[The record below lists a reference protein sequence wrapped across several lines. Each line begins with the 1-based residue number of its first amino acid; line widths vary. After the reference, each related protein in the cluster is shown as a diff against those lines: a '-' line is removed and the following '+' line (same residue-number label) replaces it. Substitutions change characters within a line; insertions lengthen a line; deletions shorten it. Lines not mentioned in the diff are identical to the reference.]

1 MSNVSEQER
10 LFNFRFNLHKT
21 IFSIGIEDHD
31 YARLQEVYG
40 VDAQWMKQ
48 VVAEFAQSNAER
60 ARQLKEVC
68 DLSAFDA
75 KPLKIVFLGDSNT
88 SNRQSYLN
96 ILKAA
101 TEDYSQLQLVDKAGS
116 GFKTGDLLTVIHLGV
131 VAEHAD
137 IVHIMIGAN
146 DMRRMADCEKLYHTS
161 PAEYEKNLDY
171 IVSAFIKDGSR
182 VILTTIPPFSKER
195 SDKHF
200 ARSNGVFEEEDRQ
213 LYNAII
219 EKIACKYGAYLNKM
233 DELFARYTP
242 EELTVP
248 DGVHL
253 GELGHSTLALG
264 VARSVLNLL
273 SAEK

>member
-1 MSNVSEQER
+1 MTNTPEQDH
-10 LFNFRFNLHKT
+10 LFNFKFNLHKT
-21 IFSIGIEDHD
+21 IFSIGIEDND
-31 YARLQEVYG
+31 YTRLQEVYG
-40 VDAQWMKQ
+40 VDSEWMKQ
-48 VVAEFAQSNAER
+48 IVFEFAQSNAR
-60 ARQLKEVC
+60 NAQQLKEVC
-68 DLSAFDA
+68 DLSALGRR
-75 KPLKIVFLGDSNT
+75 PLKIVFLGDSNT
-88 SNRQSYLN
+88 SNRQSYVN

-101 TEDYSQLQLVDKAGS
+101 TREYPQLQLVDKSVS

-161 PAEYEKNLDY
+161 PSEFEKNLDY
-171 IVSAFIKDGSR
+171 VVSAFIKDGSR

-200 ARSNGVFEEEDRQ
+200 ARSNGMFEEEDRQ

-219 EKIACKYGAYLNKM
+219 EKIAYKYGTYLNKM
-233 DELFARYTP
+233 DEFFARYTP

-253 GELGHSTLALG
+253 GELGHSALALG
-264 VARSVLNLL
+264 VTRSILNLL
-273 SAEK
+273 STEK

>member
-1 MSNVSEQER
+1 MSKTSEQER
-10 LFNFRFNLHKT
+10 IFNFRFNLHKT

-40 VDAQWMKQ
+40 VDAQWMQ
-48 VVAEFAQSNAER
+48 QMVSEFAQSNAQN
-60 ARQLKEVC
+60 AQQLKEVC
-68 DLSAFDA
+68 DLSAFSCR
-75 KPLKIVFLGDSNT
+75 PLKIVFLGDSNT

-101 TEDYSQLQLVDKAGS
+101 TEDYPQLQLVDKAVS
-116 GFKTGDLLTVIHLGV
+116 GFRSGDVLTIMHLGV

-146 DMRRMADCEKLYHTS
+146 DIRRMADCEKLYLTS
-161 PAEYEKNLDY
+161 PAEYERNLDY
-171 IVSAFIKDGSR
+171 IVSTFVKDGSR

-219 EKIACKYGAYLNKM
+219 EKIAHKYGTYLNKM

-248 DGVHL
+248 DGIHL
-253 GELGHSTLALG
+253 AELGHSTLALG
-264 VARSVLNLL
+264 VARSILNLL
-273 SAEK
+273 GTEK

>member
-1 MSNVSEQER
+1 MANISEQER

-31 YARLQEVYG
+31 YVRLQEVYD
-40 VDAQWMKQ
+40 VDSEWMKLI
-48 VVAEFAQSNAER
+48 VSEFAQSNALYAQR
-60 ARQLKEVC
+60 LKEEC
-68 DLSAFDA
+68 DLSAFGLR
-75 KPLKIVFLGDSNT
+75 PLKIIFLGDSNT

-101 TEDYSQLQLVDKAGS
+101 TEDYPQLQMVDKSVS
-116 GFKTGDLLTVIHLGV
+116 GFKSGDLLTAIHPGVIG
-131 VAEHAD
+131 EHAD
-137 IVHIMIGAN
+137 IAHIMIGTN
-146 DMRRMADCEKLYHTS
+146 DFRRIVGSEKLYHTS
-161 PAEYEKNLDY
+161 PSEFEKNLDY
-171 IVSAFIKDGSR
+171 VVSAFIKDGSR

-219 EKIACKYGAYLNKM
+219 EKIAHKYGTYLNEM
-233 DELFARYTP
+233 DELFARHTP

-264 VARSVLNLL
+264 VTRSILNLL
-273 SAEK
+273 NTEK

>member
-1 MSNVSEQER
+1 MASISEQER

-31 YARLQEVYG
+31 YTRLQEVYD
-40 VDAQWMKQ
+40 VDSQWMQ
-48 VVAEFAQSNAER
+48 QTVSEFAQSNAER
-60 ARQLKEVC
+60 AQQLREVC
-68 DLSAFDA
+68 DLSALGV

-88 SNRQSYLN
+88 SNRQSYMN
-96 ILKAA
+96 ILKSA
-101 TEDYSQLQLVDKAGS
+101 TADYPQLQLVDKAVS
-116 GFKTGDLLTVIHLGV
+116 GFKSGDLFTTIHPGVID
-131 VAEHAD
+131 EHAD
-137 IVHIMIGAN
+137 IVHIMIGTN
-146 DMRRMADCEKLYHTS
+146 DFRRMADCEKLYHTS

-171 IVSAFIKDGSR
+171 IVSAFAKDGSR

-219 EKIACKYGAYLNKM
+219 EKIAQKYGAYLNKM
-233 DELFARYTP
+233 DELFSQHSP
-242 EELTVP
+242 EALTVP
-248 DGVHL
+248 DGIHL

-273 SAEK
+273 GAGK